1 MTSLFLQRSVK
12 FNILLQNF
20 KSRRIPIPLNH
31 SKILPELVTQHS
43 NAHYFHTSQII
54 LKKQS
59 TNKNSTKKRTIDDL
73 IDELDDDDDED
84 KDDSD
89 AAPINN
95 QHSRDTE
102 LSRLL
107 SQKSKGKKPAKG
119 SSNMTYEEFVSI
131 VDGEALWQELD
142 DQLDNL
148 KRIYLHQLS
157 VRSATS
163 IDGILVNFE
172 GDSYPLNEIASI
184 SKKDP
189 KKVIIDASAFPQ
201 AAVDIMKALRE
212 SGMNLNPQQ
221 DGLTIY
227 VPIPKV
233 TKEFREKLVNGAK
246 KKLTDSKESLRKVQ
260 NKYTKSV
267 SEDELSGKI
276 SKDDSRSANEC
287 IKIVTNHFMSLGDQL
302 YAAKSKEVMGK

>member
-1 MTSLFLQRSVK
+1 M
-12 FNILLQNF
+12 
-20 KSRRIPIPLNH
+20 
-31 SKILPELVTQHS
+31 TQHS
-43 NAHYFHTSQII
+43 NILYLHTTQVV
-54 LKKQS
+54 LKKKN
-59 TNKNSTKKRTIDDL
+59 TNNPAAKKPTIDDL
-73 IDELDDDDDED
+73 IDELDDDDEEEED
-84 KDDSD
+84 PD
-89 AAPINN
+89 AAFIKDN

-107 SQKSKGKKPAKG
+107 SQKPKGKKPAKG
-119 SSNMTYEEFVSI
+119 SSNITYEEFVGI
-131 VDGEALWQELD
+131 VDGESLWQELD
-142 DQLDNL
+142 EELENL

-163 IDGILVNFE
+163 IDEILVNFE

-201 AAVDIMKALRE
+201 AAVDIMKALRD

-246 KKLTDSKESLRKVQ
+246 KKLTDSKENLRKVQ
-260 NKYTKSV
+260 NKYMKRV
-267 SEDELSGKI
+267 SENELS
-276 SKDDSRSANEC
+276 
-287 IKIVTNHFMSLGDQL
+287 
-302 YAAKSKEVMGK
+302 